1 MTACSN
7 CSTITPTP
15 ATKVPKRGPWRLD
28 HNPESRPIGCNNAYG
43 TSGATR
49 HRRRGEQACQ
59 KCLDSAAH
67 YLREYRRGQP
77 KPRALK
83 PCGTWA
89 AAQRH
94 RVKGERLDMACVEA
108 EAAYK
113 AELREKH
120 ALPVPSH
127 T

>member
-1 MTACSN
+1 M
-7 CSTITPTP
+7 
-15 ATKVPKRGPWRLD
+15 PKRGPWKLD
-28 HNPESRPIGCNNAYG
+28 HDPEARPIGCNDAYG

-94 RVKGERLDMACVEA
+94 RIKGEDLDFACRLA
-108 EAAYK
+108 ESKYK
-113 AELREKH
+113 AELREK
-120 ALPVPSH
+120 AGLPTLRTLSA
-127 T
+127 